1 MRFPKLHH
9 PIAGRRL
16 VWAVLIAVMFALQAP
31 PLGADGFEWDFKGSL
46 GEGRHTRYVP
56 PLVNPLFNE
65 TPYITTEARPL
76 HLHYD
81 LPSEFLTTGGTLD
94 VTAVELRLA
103 LTERLGFIAS
113 KDGYAVADFDAVLPD
128 DNGFANISLGFKYA
142 LLSRPKD
149 QAIFTVGVEYEP
161 PTGNVKT
168 AGIDLQ
174 GGGDGFIDFF
184 LTGAKAWD
192 RFGLQGSFGYNHAI
206 DGDHDNA
213 SVHYSLHADYELFP
227 NFFPVVEL
235 NGITT
240 VSNGTRTAG
249 NFAGFDVIN
258 FGTTESGTVVTL
270 AGGARYR
277 FNDHLQLGI
286 GYEAP
291 VTDREDIIN
300 WKIAADL
307 VISY

>member
-1 MRFPKLHH
+1 MDFPKRQRH
-9 PIAGRRL
+9 IARRCAA
-16 VWAVLIAVMFALQAP
+16 WAALIGVALALPAP
-31 PLGADGFEWDFKGSL
+31 LKADEFKFDFKGSL

-81 LPSEFLTTGGTLD
+81 LPSQFLTTGGSID
-94 VTAVELRLA
+94 VTALELRLA

-113 KDGYAVADFDAVLPD
+113 KDGFVNADFDAVLPD
-128 DNGFANISLGFKYA
+128 DTGFANISLGFKYA
-142 LLSRPKD
+142 VHSNPAD
-149 QAIFTVGVEYEP
+149 QSILTVGAEYEP
-161 PTGNVKT
+161 PTGSVET

-174 GGGDGFIDFF
+174 EGGDGFIDFF
-184 LTGAKAWD
+184 VTGAKAWD
-192 RFGLQGSFGYNHAI
+192 KFGIQGSVGYNHAI
-206 DGDHDNA
+206 DGDHD
-213 SVHYSLHADYELFP
+213 SSLIHYSLHADYEVYPGLFP
-227 NFFPVVEL
+227 IVEL

-240 VSNGTRTAG
+240 VANGNRTVG
-249 NFAGFDVIN
+249 DFEGFDLVN
-258 FGTTESGTVVTL
+258 FGSTDSGTVVTL
-270 AGGARYR
+270 AAGARYR
-277 FNDHLQLGI
+277 FNDNVQVGF

-291 VTDREDIIN
+291 ITSREDIIN